1 MKDRLAF
8 KQYLYDKCQEV
19 IATREQYPIIKEFKN
34 KNCTVRRRP
43 MNGTVDLFIVERV
56 DYGITP
62 EPFVEMQ
69 KDVRDFLS
77 ANKMCMNVDMLEQ
90 ITSGPLEGVQIYAM
104 YIKSPSFLVADRL
117 FIDAKYLWCEENLVI
132 VSS

>member
-1 MKDRLAF
+1 MKDRVIF
-8 KQYLYDKCQEV
+8 KQFLYDKFQDV

-43 MNGTVDLFIVERV
+43 MNGTVDLFIVERI
-56 DYGITP
+56 DYGVTP

-77 ANKMCMNVDMLEQ
+77 ANKMCMGVDML
-90 ITSGPLEGVQIYAM
+90 
-104 YIKSPSFLVADRL
+104 D
-117 FIDAKYLWCEENLVI
+117 
-132 VSS
+132 

>member
-1 MKDRLAF
+1 MKERIAF
-8 KQYLYDKCQEV
+8 KQYLYDKFQEV
-19 IATREQYPIIKEFKN
+19 IETREQYPIIKEFKN

-43 MNGTVDLFIVERV
+43 MSGVVDLFIVERI
-56 DYGITP
+56 DYGVTP

-77 ANKMCMNVDMLEQ
+77 ANKLCMGVDMLHQ
-90 ITSGPLEGVQIYAM
+90 MTSGPLEGVQIYAM
-104 YIKSPSFLVADRL
+104 KIKSPSFLVADRL
-117 FIDAKYLWCEENLVI
+117 FIDAKYLWCDENLVI